1 MKHRTVWIGLTAA
14 ALLLLGG
21 MPFKRSDVARLA
33 PVEALVVS
41 VEQGRVVLDGGDCQ
55 GRGASWEEAWQ
66 DLQRGAEGQVFLGT
80 AEQIVLTG
88 SAVELLPQAVNSG
101 ALRPAAQ
108 VCVCP
113 GPAPDPKQAAAY
125 LSAHKTG
132 VTLQR
137 VQAALQRGESFAL
150 PVLMETEGGLR
161 LYAATNR

>member
-66 DLQRGAEGQVFLGT
+66 FLGT

-137 VQAALQRGESFAL
+137 VQAALQRGENFAL

-161 LYAATNR
+161 LYAATKR